1 MGVGR
6 GSVLLT
12 GQVGLC
18 LTPHLSDVTQF
29 LDPQSIRPVC
39 FSRCDHFLGQGRRE
53 VTSCCE
59 ISRWHHVTQLDHFY
73 FKLREIFLATKPS
86 VRRADRAL
94 TPSSVCPNSCS
105 DITFIMENGPVT
117 KSHSFLAHF
126 LRFHSPQGLAR
137 QNRVLDRG
145 GTGVGPQHFY
155 SEDKKMH
162 FYTGENV

>member
-1 MGVGR
+1 MSHEPHRPHTGGVWVTLGVGQ

-94 TPSSVCPNSCS
+94 TPSSVCQTPAL
-105 DITFIMENGPVT
+105 T
-117 KSHSFLAHF
+117 L
-126 LRFHSPQGLAR
+126 LL
-137 QNRVLDRG
+137 LW
-145 GTGVGPQHFY
+145 
-155 SEDKKMH
+155 KMDLLLKA
-162 FYTGENV
+162 TRSWPTSSASTLPRAWPGRTAS